1 MTSSPTVT
9 NQPAARQG
17 GCAPCRVGSSWS
29 ASHCAE
35 VHELKPIA
43 VSNREH
49 STRRPLPCAGLV
61 KGGENALHRP
71 HAGAEIANR
80 QAINRA
86 FCSSKRIRFTGLIAK
101 GSDAAE
107 L

>member
-1 MTSSPTVT
+1 
-9 NQPAARQG
+9 
-17 GCAPCRVGSSWS
+17 
-29 ASHCAE
+29 
-35 VHELKPIA
+35 
-43 VSNREH
+43 
-49 STRRPLPCAGLV
+49 LPCAGLV